1 MPKKLPSVKG
11 LMNNAIPAS
20 VEAAAQPE
28 QEKTPS
34 QARDP
39 AEKETADKAQPDKQQ
54 KKPVRKPAKTAAPKT
69 AKETAPTSQKTTA
82 KPAGT
87 KPEKPAETQ
96 AEIQPPATEAL
107 FTAWKRFLKGSG
119 KFLSSAT
126 EWSRAEMPGR
136 VRTARDFLA
145 EMPGH
150 LLTARDFL
158 AEMPGRVRTARAFFA
173 EMPGRA
179 RTARD
184 FLSRS
189 WGQATKLAS
198 ETNLESVKALAVERA
213 PSVRTAVAK
222 SLTAAE
228 PDHRK
233 LLAEYLG
240 SMILTIAVISPL
252 ILSYNVFG
260 ASVPMALVMD
270 ALAVAF
276 VYFVLIEILGPVSGC
291 HVNPAVTAAMIATG
305 KIDAR
310 SGRRYILAQF
320 IGGLSG
326 TVVSHLMFFG
336 EGFFSLFTV
345 SDTVRTGGAYL
356 SEIFCTFLLI
366 LTIFG
371 CQHKKSKKTG
381 LIVGFLVG
389 GLMITVSSTMFGN
402 PQVTLARMFT
412 FAIGGVRIFDGLVF
426 IVAQAAAVW
435 LAVFVAGH
443 LFGERQAAK
452 E

>member
-1 MPKKLPSVKG
+1 
-11 LMNNAIPAS
+11 
-20 VEAAAQPE
+20 
-28 QEKTPS
+28 
-34 QARDP
+34 
-39 AEKETADKAQPDKQQ
+39 
-54 KKPVRKPAKTAAPKT
+54 
-69 AKETAPTSQKTTA
+69 
-82 KPAGT
+82 
-87 KPEKPAETQ
+87 
-96 AEIQPPATEAL
+96 
-107 FTAWKRFLKGSG
+107 
-119 KFLSSAT
+119 
-126 EWSRAEMPGR
+126 
-136 VRTARDFLA
+136 
-145 EMPGH
+145 
-150 LLTARDFL
+150 
-158 AEMPGRVRTARAFFA
+158 
-173 EMPGRA
+173 MPGRA

-356 SEIFCTFLLI
+356 SEVFCTFLLI

-371 CQHKKSKKTG
+371 CQHRKSKQTG

>member
-69 AKETAPTSQKTTA
+69 AKETAPTPQKTTA

-87 KPEKPAETQ
+87 KPEKPVETQ

-107 FTAWKRFLKGSG
+107 FTAWNRFLKGSG

-126 EWSRAEMPGR
+126 KWSR
-136 VRTARDFLA
+136 A

-158 AEMPGRVRTARAFFA
+158 AEMPGRVRTARDFFA

-184 FLSRS
+184 SLFRS

-276 VYFVLIEILGPVSGC
+276 VYFVLIEVLGPVSGC
-291 HVNPAVTAAMIATG
+291 HVNPAITAAMIATG

-356 SEIFCTFLLI
+356 SEVFCTFLLI

-371 CQHKKSKKTG
+371 CQHRKSKQTG

-443 LFGERQAAK
+443 LFGERQTAK

>member
-1 MPKKLPSVKG
+1 MD
-11 LMNNAIPAS
+11 NAIPAT

-28 QEKTPS
+28 NEKTPS
-34 QARDP
+34 QAQDP

-69 AKETAPTSQKTTA
+69 AK
-82 KPAGT
+82 PAET
-87 KPEKPAETQ
+87 KPEMPTETQ
-96 AEIQPPATEAL
+96 AEIQPSGTETL
-107 FTAWKRFLKGSG
+107 FTIWERFLKGSG
-119 KFLSSAT
+119 KFLSAAAG
-126 EWSRAEMPGR
+126 WSRAEMPGHLRTALNLLAEMPGR

-145 EMPGH
+145 EMPG
-150 LLTARDFL
+150 
-158 AEMPGRVRTARAFFA
+158 RVRTAR
-173 EMPGRA
+173 
-179 RTARD
+179 D
-184 FLSRS
+184 SLSRA
-189 WGQATKLAS
+189 WGQAVKLAN
-198 ETNLESVKALAVERA
+198 ETNLKSVKALAVEKGPA
-213 PSVRTAVAK
+213 VRTAVAQ
-222 SLTAAE
+222 SLTATE
-228 PDHRK
+228 SDHQK

-260 ASVPMALVMD
+260 ASIPMALVMD

-291 HVNPAVTAAMIATG
+291 HINPAITAAMIATG
-305 KIDAR
+305 KIDAWT
-310 SGRRYILAQF
+310 GRRYILAQF

-336 EGFFSLFTV
+336 EGFFSLFAV
-345 SDTVRTGGAYL
+345 SDTVRTGGTYL

-371 CQHKKSKKTG
+371 CQHKKSKQTG

-426 IVAQAAAVW
+426 IAAQAAAVW
-435 LAVFVAGH
+435 LAVFVAGR
-443 LFGERQAAK
+443 LFGERPAAK